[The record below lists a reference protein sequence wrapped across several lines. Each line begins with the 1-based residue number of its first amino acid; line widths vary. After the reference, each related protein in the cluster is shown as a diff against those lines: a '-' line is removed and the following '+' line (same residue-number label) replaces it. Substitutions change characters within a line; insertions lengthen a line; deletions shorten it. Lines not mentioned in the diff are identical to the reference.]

1 MIPPQATLRDQWTN
15 YVHDQSA
22 NPLKL
27 FRPDGLAELRFILH
41 EAQEKGYKVKA
52 IGSGH
57 SSSDI
62 AVTADYMIDTHGMD
76 RVLDVGLLD
85 LAAGAA
91 AAAAGGA
98 TGGGIGAVPGPAD
111 LFFVECGITIKAV
124 NQELEKRGK
133 ALINMGA
140 YDGQTIAGVLS
151 TSTHGSG
158 MELGAFPACLKAI
171 LLLAEDGT
179 LYHLERSP
187 GKGISRGPV
196 RLAGGDRG
204 SGGDGG
210 NAGSGYKGGGEDQR
224 IRFIQDDDT
233 FLTAGVSMGCLGI
246 IYAVVIEVMGQ
257 YMLEENRYFS
267 TWADVKEDLKRG
279 DILRDNRHLEVLV
292 SAYQYKGKGHKCLVT
307 RRNIVHREYRSPL
320 IPRGHRKI
328 LPELLVRLVPDI
340 LLDAGIRFLVNHFP
354 WIIPWFV
361 QTSLNTLTDRDYID
375 KTYKV
380 LNLGADNNLAA
391 YATEIA
397 LPSHSYLEAVE
408 EIIRVVN
415 QSVTE
420 GMQYLTAPFSLR
432 FVQTNDF
439 FLSMQ
444 YARPG
449 EKFVCMIEFPTV
461 SGAIGGTQLLAR
473 VESALYN
480 YGGIPHWGQ
489 VNHVGGVGRASVG
502 ALYPRF
508 GDWMKVWRTLSP
520 QGRFENQFTHRCGI
534 THRADQEPAG

>member
-27 FRPDGLAELRFILH
+27 FRPESLAELRFILQ
-41 EAQEKGYKVKA
+41 EASDKGYKVKA

-85 LAAGAA
+85 LAAGVGV
-91 AAAAGGA
+91 AAAGD
-98 TGGGIGAVPGPAD
+98 GAVPGPGD

-204 SGGDGG
+204 
-210 NAGSGYKGGGEDQR
+210 NAGSEYKGGGEDQR

-267 TWADVKEDLKRG
+267 TWAEVKEDLKRG

-340 LLDAGIRFLVNHFP
+340 LLDAGIRFLVN
-354 WIIPWFV
+354 
-361 QTSLNTLTDRDYID
+361 
-375 KTYKV
+375 KV

-391 YATEIA
+391 YSSEIA
-397 LPSHSYLEAVE
+397 LPSYSYIEAVE

-420 GMQYLTAPFSLR
+420 GKQYLTAPFSLR

-473 VESALYN
+473 IESALLN

-489 VNHVGGVGRASVG
+489 INHVGGVGRASVG

>member
-1 MIPPQATLRDQWTN
+1 MIRVQARLRDQWTN

-27 FRPDGLAELRFILH
+27 FRPDGLAELRAILQ
-41 EAQEKGYKVKA
+41 EAREKGYKVKA

-85 LAAGAA
+85 LSPQGAGAAGGGAAGAA
-91 AAAAGGA
+91 ARGA
-98 TGGGIGAVPGPAD
+98 TAGD

-124 NQELEKRGK
+124 NRELEKRGK

-158 MELGAFPACLKAI
+158 MELGAFPAYLKAI

-179 LYHLERSP
+179 LYHIERSP

-196 RLAGGDRG
+196 RLAGGD
-204 SGGDGG
+204 GG
-210 NAGSGYKGGGEDQR
+210 NAGSGYKGSGEDQR

-267 TWADVKEDLKRG
+267 TWDKVREDLSRG
-279 DILRDNRHLEVLV
+279 NILRDNRHLEVLV
-292 SAYQYKGKGHKCLVT
+292 SPYRYKGKDHKCLVT
-307 RRNIVHREYRSPL
+307 RRNIIHKEYRSPL

-328 LPELLVRLVPDI
+328 LPELFVRLVPDI

-354 WIIPWFV
+354 GIAPWFV

-375 KTYKV
+375 KSYEV
-380 LNLGADNNLAA
+380 LNLGPDNNLAA
-391 YATEIA
+391 YSSEIA
-397 LPSHSYLEAVE
+397 LPSHSYLDAVE

-420 GMQYLTAPFSLR
+420 GKQYLTAPFSLR

-444 YARPG
+444 YAHPG

-473 VESALYN
+473 IESALYN

-489 VNHVGGVGRASVG
+489 INHVGGVGRASAG

-508 GDWMKVWRTLSP
+508 RDWMKVWRTLSP
-520 QGRFENQFTHRCGI
+520 EGRFENEFTHRCGI
-534 THRADQEPAG
+534 KHFL

>member
-1 MIPPQATLRDQWTN
+1 MIPKARLRDNWTN

-27 FRPDGLAELRFILH
+27 FRPDSLPELCAILQ
-41 EAQEKGYKVKA
+41 EAREKKHKVKA

-62 AVTADYMIDTHGMD
+62 AVTADYMIDTHGLN

-85 LAAGAA
+85 LAAPGAA
-91 AAAAGGA
+91 TRGFGA
-98 TGGGIGAVPGPAD
+98 AD
-111 LFFVECGITIKAV
+111 LFFVEAGITIRAV
-124 NQELEKRGK
+124 NQALEKKGK
-133 ALINMGA
+133 ALVNMGA

-158 MELGAFPACLKAI
+158 MELGAFPAYLKAI
-171 LLLAEDGT
+171 LLLGEDGT
-179 LYHLERSP
+179 LYHIEPSP
-187 GKGISRGPV
+187 GKGISRGPA
-196 RLAGGDRG
+196 RLPGA
-204 SGGDGG
+204 
-210 NAGSGYKGGGEDQR
+210 NPIPF
-224 IRFIQDDDT
+224 IRDDDT

-246 IYAVVIEVMGQ
+246 IYAVVIEVRDK

-267 TWADVKEDLKRG
+267 TWGEVKKDLERG
-279 DILRDNRHLEVLV
+279 NILRDNRHLEVLV
-292 SAYQYKGKGHKCLVT
+292 SPYRYKGRDHKCLVT
-307 RRNIVHREYRSPL
+307 RRNIALKEYRSPL

-328 LPELLVRLVPDI
+328 LPELFVRLVPDI

-354 WIIPWFV
+354 GVTPWFV
-361 QTSLNTLTDRDYID
+361 QTSLNTLTDKDYID
-375 KTYKV
+375 KSYKV

-391 YATEIA
+391 YSSEIA

-415 QSVTE
+415 QSVAE
-420 GMQYLTAPFSLR
+420 GKQYLTAPFSLR

-444 YARPG
+444 YAHPG

-461 SGAIGGTQLLAR
+461 SGVIGGTQLLAR
-473 VESALYN
+473 IESALFA

-489 VNHVGGVGRASVG
+489 INHVGGVGRASVG

-508 GDWMKVWRTLSP
+508 GDWMKVWRRLSP
-520 QGRFENQFTHRCGI
+520 EGRFENEFTRRCGI
-534 THRADQEPAG
+534 THQTVDL